1 MSDKRSKKK
10 HLHAKSADTP
20 LIYKI
25 FLSALKSSLI
35 AFTTSFLLAL
45 VLSAIT
51 VKASDPTALLTPLS
65 LAALYLSSFVGGF
78 FSVRD
83 KGDSVL
89 ICGTAS
95 GALFMLLYKLCALF
109 LPSEA
114 SDERK
119 FLVSALLHIL
129 IIFFSCLGAYAAMKM
144 KKSKKRKRR

>member
-10 HLHAKSADTP
+10 HSHTKSADTP
-20 LIYKI
+20 TIYKI
-25 FLSALKSSLI
+25 FLSALKASLI

-65 LAALYLSSFVGGF
+65 LVALYLSSFVGGF

-83 KGDSVL
+83 KSDSA
-89 ICGTAS
+89 ITYGAAS
-95 GALFMLLYKLCALF
+95 GALFMLLYKIFALF
-109 LPSEA
+109 LPTEA

-119 FLVSALLHIL
+119 FFVSALLHIL
-129 IIFFSCLGAYAAMKM
+129 IILFSCLGAYAALKM
-144 KKSKKRKRR
+144 KKSKKRRRR